1 MTMIKDL
8 IVKTLV
14 IEVDREDH
22 IAKHEV
28 KIDEVIEI
36 VSGDYVYIK
45 GKLERWLL
53 IGRTKKERYLTVV
66 IGERDRKGTYGLV
79 TARPSRKEEKSFY
92 KELTL
97 GGDKD
102 D

>member
-1 MTMIKDL
+1 MIKDL
-8 IVKTLV
+8 LIKTLV
-14 IEVDREDH
+14 IEADRGEH
-22 IAKHEV
+22 IAKHGV
-28 KIDEVIEI
+28 RIDEIIEI
-36 VSGDYVYIK
+36 VSGDYAYIK

-53 IGRTKKERYLTVV
+53 IGITKKKRYLTVV
-66 IGERDRKGTYGLV
+66 IGERDRKGRYGLV

-92 KELTL
+92 KEFTLL